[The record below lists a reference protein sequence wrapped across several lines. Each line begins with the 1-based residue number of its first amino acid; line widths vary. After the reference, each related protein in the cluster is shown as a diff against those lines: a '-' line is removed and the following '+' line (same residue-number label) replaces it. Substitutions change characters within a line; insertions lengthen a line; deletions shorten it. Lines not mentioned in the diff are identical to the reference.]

1 MSRPQWPD
9 ILQPPQP
16 AEVQAL
22 LETFWTQLT
31 LLSDLLPRGQFLL
44 AAEQIHALR
53 QTVIQ
58 MMLALNGI
66 QRPSTV
72 NLNSYL
78 GESQRIALEK
88 TLLVP
93 ATDADAWIGQAVALV
108 VIYRWYA
115 PQLVTKFG
123 LRYPQDQ
130 ENATWQKLLTTLPTW
145 PQQVTTE

>member
-9 ILQPPQP
+9 ILQPPKP

-22 LETFWTQLT
+22 LETFWTQLAF
-31 LLSDLLPRGQFLL
+31 LSDLLPREQFLL

-53 QTVIQ
+53 QTVIE

-66 QRPSTV
+66 QRPSTT

-88 TLLVP
+88 TLLVS

-115 PQLVTKFG
+115 PQLVAKFG
-123 LRYPQDQ
+123 LLYPEEQ
-130 ENATWQKLLTTLPTW
+130 ENVIWQSLVASLPTW
-145 PQQVTTE
+145 PQQITTE